1 CSWILTSA
9 GLFPLLLSCPASVG
23 VCVLLALDCFAPR
36 EHGPLPV
43 AEVTAVGD
51 AWPSAV
57 LPLLLSCPA
66 AGLCVLLALACFAP
80 REHGSSPLL
89 PNIFLMPM
97 PSFCCHFAAG
107 FWLVFA
113 PREHGPLP
121 VAEVTAV
128 GAAWP
133 SAGLPLL
140 LSCPAAVLPCCWL
153 VCDLEHFF
161 LVCLCFC
168 CNLVCLVVSML

>member
-1 CSWILTSA
+1 MFLSILHLYSIPVRLGLLVEKHLCTLNSSA
-9 GLFPLLLSCPASVG
+9 CTLVDMGFGMPGAPRFLHLQVFLPLLLSCPASVG
-23 VCVLLALDCFAPR
+23 VCVLLALDCFAPK
-36 EHGPLPV
+36 EQGPLPV

-57 LPLLLSCPA
+57 LPLLVSCLA

-121 VAEVTAV
+121 VAEVIAV
-128 GAAWP
+128 GAA
-133 SAGLPLL
+133 
-140 LSCPAAVLPCCWL
+140 
-153 VCDLEHFF
+153 
-161 LVCLCFC
+161 
-168 CNLVCLVVSML
+168 